1 MPHICIYGKIIFC
14 EKQNKKELQ
23 EIAYDMLT
31 KSITH
36 RFGLL
41 LGPNLPPYR
50 LQKMD
55 LLDCWAGNSLV
66 YEITDD
72 PINNECCDIYD
83 GIWIGEHDYIGIEN
97 SRLMDLE
104 RFVSDMLSHRTVS
117 YMEFCTEDVH
127 GDYQAGTTA
136 YTIKVNELCHILT
149 TAPRI
154 HTEMPNVKLLILK

>member
-1 MPHICIYGKIIFC
+1 MPHICIYGKIVFC

-104 RFVSDMLSHRTVS
+104 RFVSDMLPIARFHTWNSVPRMFT
-117 YMEFCTEDVH
+117 
-127 GDYQAGTTA
+127 GI
-136 YTIKVNELCHILT
+136 IKQERR
-149 TAPRI
+149 RI
-154 HTEMPNVKLLILK
+154 PSK